1 MILIITQIQK
11 IKAQPTIIP
20 NNKFILL
27 SSIKRDKTLLKSART
42 VILDNQG
49 ELFKIDFHHN

>member
-11 IKAQPTIIP
+11 IKAQPAIIP
-20 NNKFILL
+20 NTKFILL
-27 SSIKRDKTLLKSART
+27 SSFKRERTIHKMART